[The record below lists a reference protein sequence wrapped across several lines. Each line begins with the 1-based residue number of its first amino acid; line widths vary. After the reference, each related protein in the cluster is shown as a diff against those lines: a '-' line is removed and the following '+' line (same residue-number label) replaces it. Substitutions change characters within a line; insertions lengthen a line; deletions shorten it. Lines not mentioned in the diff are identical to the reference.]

1 MEYERILLPV
11 AGDGDVDPVVDHAN
25 SLAAALDAELLA
37 LHVVDP
43 DSASDE
49 TTAETREPE
58 AVFEAVA
65 DRVDEAISLKRV
77 TAEGEGDRR
86 GRTGRVDRRR
96 RPRLG
101 VWVRRDGDPQ
111 PPGERPTL
119 QRQCRRTRH
128 TNRRGPGD
136 DDRCRRL
143 SSLSTTESVLDDRV
157 RSRRLSPFLT
167 TEFVLD
173 G

>member
-43 DSASDE
+43 DGAGDE

-65 DRVDEAISLKRV
+65 DRVDETISLKRV
-77 TAEGEGDRR
+77 TAEGE
-86 GRTGRVDRRR
+86 
-96 RPRLG
+96 
-101 VWVRRDGDPQ
+101 
-111 PPGERPTL
+111 PGESIVGAVHDWECGFVVMGTHN
-119 QRQCRRTRH
+119 RQGIDRLVTGSVAEHVTRTAGVPV
-128 TNRRGPGD
+128 TTIAVD
-136 DDRCRRL
+136 D
-143 SSLSTTESVLDDRV
+143 
-157 RSRRLSPFLT
+157 
-167 TEFVLD
+167 
-173 G
+173 

>member
-43 DSASDE
+43 DGAGNE

-77 TAEGEGDRR
+77 TAEGEPTL
-86 GRTGRVDRRR
+86 GRQPPRVDGTGRETDA
-96 RPRLG
+96 
-101 VWVRRDGDPQ
+101 VRRTPK
-111 PPGERPTL
+111 RS
-119 QRQCRRTRH
+119 RSRV
-128 TNRRGPGD
+128 TNR
-136 DDRCRRL
+136 DRTAGGVARDPHGL
-143 SSLSTTESVLDDRV
+143 
-157 RSRRLSPFLT
+157 
-167 TEFVLD
+167 
-173 G
+173 